1 MKKVILVLL
10 AAIIYLSVSSQEA
23 SYDIRIHLQGY
34 TDSIAYLGN
43 YFGDKL
49 AISDTCSS
57 VNGEMVFR
65 GELPLR
71 QGVYFLAGMKR
82 NKMFEFLI
90 GDDQDFSIETNM
102 SSLPDDIHFSGS
114 EENERFYA
122 YLTYNRESYSRMKEL
137 RSRLSSL
144 PPASDSIASLR
155 EQMEMINNEG
165 IDYKLRI
172 VEEYPNS
179 ILALLFNVM
188 REPEVP
194 DFFDAD
200 GRHDS
205 LAAYLYYKNHYWE
218 YVDFGDDRFLRTP
231 VFHRKLERYMDEVL
245 PGHPDTLINEIDQMI
260 AQTEDGSEMRNYL
273 LWYFTNK
280 YEMSRVMSYDRI
292 FVHMV
297 DTYFTGKEYDWLH
310 PAVNRN
316 MINRA
321 DQMRNVL
328 IGSFA
333 PSLVMGDTA
342 MQFKSL
348 REVDAEYTVVLFW
361 SSTCGECRKEIE
373 TLKAYY
379 DTTGID
385 LEVYAVNTDTTFSN
399 WEAFVERKKLEW
411 VNVNGNLSLSG
422 DYHRL
427 YDIYSTPVIYLLDEQ
442 KAIIA
447 KRISASQ
454 LPAVINRYEK
464 GKTK

>member
-10 AAIIYLSVSSQEA
+10 AAIIQFSVFSQGS
-23 SYDIRIHLQGY
+23 SYDIRIKVQGY

-49 AISDTCSS
+49 AISDTCTSI
-57 VNGEMVFR
+57 NGEMSFN
-65 GELPLR
+65 GEVPLR

-90 GDDQDFSIETNM
+90 GTDQEFSIETGM
-102 SSLPDDIHFSGS
+102 SSLPDDIAFSGS
-114 EENERFYA
+114 EENEHFYA
-122 YLTYNRESYSRMKEL
+122 YLDYNRESYARMKKL
-137 RSRLSSL
+137 RSVLASL
-144 PPASDSIASLR
+144 PPGDDSIDSVR
-155 EQMEMINNEG
+155 EQMELINTEG
-165 IDYKLRI
+165 IEYKLRI
-172 VEEYPNS
+172 AEEYPNS

-188 REPEVP
+188 RETDVPE
-194 DFFDAD
+194 FFDAS
-200 GRHDS
+200 GRQDS

-231 VFHRKLERYMDEVL
+231 VFHRKMERYMDDVL
-245 PGHPDTLINEIDQMI
+245 PGHPDTLIKEIDNMI
-260 AQTEDGSEMRNYL
+260 AQTMEGSEMRNYL

-280 YEMSRVMSYDRI
+280 YETSRVMSYDMI

-297 DTYFTGKEYDWLH
+297 DTYFAEKEYDWLH
-310 PAVNRN
+310 PTVKRN

-328 IGSFA
+328 IGAYA
-333 PSLVMGDTA
+333 PTMVMGDTA

-348 REVDAEYTVVLFW
+348 RDVHADYTVVLFW
-361 SSTCGECRKEIE
+361 SSTCGECKKEIE
-373 TLKAYY
+373 TLDIYY

-385 LEVYAVNTDTTFSN
+385 MEIYAVNTDTIFSN
-399 WEAFVERKKLEW
+399 WKEFIEQKELDW

-454 LPAVINRYEK
+454 LPAVINRHKK